1 MVHDPALCRDVH
13 DPGGRAGSGSGT
25 AATQLGDDDHAVR
38 PSSSRGAEKRTRQDG
53 VSVTDDTTNSKID
66 IDAAK
71 IRASIQQY
79 RETDDREEQ
88 REIENEV
95 LRETVWKPSQEP
107 SETALTLKPRQIELV
122 YKRLPDDAKEAKRIL
137 RSHYV
142 EEL

>member
-1 MVHDPALCRDVH
+1 M
-13 DPGGRAGSGSGT
+13 
-25 AATQLGDDDHAVR
+25 
-38 PSSSRGAEKRTRQDG
+38 
-53 VSVTDDTTNSKID
+53 TDDTTNSKID

-88 REIENEV
+88 RE
-95 LRETVWKPSQEP
+95 T
-107 SETALTLKPRQIELV
+107 ELV
-122 YKRLPDDAKEAKRIL
+122 YKKLPDDAKEAKRIL

>member
-1 MVHDPALCRDVH
+1 M
-13 DPGGRAGSGSGT
+13 
-25 AATQLGDDDHAVR
+25 
-38 PSSSRGAEKRTRQDG
+38 
-53 VSVTDDTTNSKID
+53 TDDTTNSKID

-107 SETALTLKPRQIELV
+107 SETSLTLKPR
-122 YKRLPDDAKEAKRIL
+122 
-137 RSHYV
+137 
-142 EEL
+142 